1 MKINLINLG
10 VTGSGR
16 CAQGSLEI
24 LELLPHIYINDL
36 QTLEKIYEKA
46 KENPTK
52 HNKVIY
58 ILKLTTD
65 KIMRKYENPDLKFE
79 KKEYYKH
86 PEKFYSIFQ
95 DKYLKYLSVFVN
107 AIYWEDRYPRL
118 IRKKFLQNYYL

>member
-1 MKINLINLG
+1 M
-10 VTGSGR
+10 
-16 CAQGSLEI
+16 
-24 LELLPHIYINDL
+24 ELLPHIYINNL
-36 QTLEKIYEKA
+36 ETLEKIYNKA
-46 KENPTK
+46 KENPAK

-65 KIMRKYENPDLKFE
+65 KIMRKYENPDLKYE

-95 DKYLKYLSVFVN
+95 DKYLKYLSVFIN
-107 AIYWEDRYPRL
+107 AIYWEDKYPRL